1 MDPAVIAAV
10 VATPTALIAAGAAY
24 AAGRRQALGAQRGP
38 VDAVRRQ
45 HQRDAYA
52 AFLTAANTYADATD
66 WSQCTRRARQEITD
80 TRGPAIREA
89 VELRA
94 REMRFQAAPLLDAV
108 RSPLAVVSL
117 EGPAHVAELA
127 QRAREAAF
135 DVGIV
140 AARAARTAG
149 AFWET
154 KDETLDRHRALK
166 DSIEAFTVAA
176 RDHLNGEST

>member
-10 VATPTALIAAGAAY
+10 VASPTALIAAGAAY

-66 WSQCTRRARQEITD
+66 WTQCTRQARQEITG
-80 TRGPAIREA
+80 TPEPPIRMAAEMRA
-89 VELRA
+89 RELRA
-94 REMRFQAAPLLDAV
+94 QAAPTYSHLRA
-108 RSPLAVVSL
+108 PLAVVSL
-117 EGPAHVAELA
+117 EGPAHIAEQARRAALA
-127 QRAREAAF
+127 
-135 DVGIV
+135 VGIA
-140 AARAARTAG
+140 AARNARTAG

-154 KDETLDRHRALK
+154 RDETLDEHHALK
-166 DSIEAFTVAA
+166 DAIEAFTVAA
-176 RDHLNGEST
+176 RDHLNGEPA